1 MMTHKKV
8 LMIHEVTEK
17 LFNLPLENYI
27 LTFDDGLYSQYY
39 HFKHFE
45 SIDTEKIFFVSSNI
59 ICDGNQSNNFLT
71 CSESHKKAFLGNK
84 EDYMT
89 LEQVKELMSKPNVSI
104 GGHSHDHKNLTN
116 FVSLYEKITYI
127 ENDTKSMIEWF
138 KINLNLKPTKFCFPY
153 NNDYNGLYKS
163 LLKKYGFTDFYG
175 SERTPIETLLHT

>member
-39 HFKHFE
+39 HFKYFE

-89 LEQVKELMSKPNVSI
+89 LDQVKELMSKPNVTI
-104 GGHSHDHKNLTN
+104 GGHSHNHIKLSN
-116 FVSLYEKITYI
+116 FISLYEKTTHIQ
-127 ENDTKSMIEWF
+127 NDTQNMLDWF
-138 KINLNLKPTKFCFPY
+138 ETNLGFKPTKFCFPY
-153 NNDYNGLYKS
+153 NNDCDGLYKS

-175 SERTPIETLLHT
+175 NERTPIETLLHT

>member
-1 MMTHKKV
+1 
-8 LMIHEVTEK
+8 
-17 LFNLPLENYI
+17 
-27 LTFDDGLYSQYY
+27 
-39 HFKHFE
+39 
-45 SIDTEKIFFVSSNI
+45 
-59 ICDGNQSNNFLT
+59 
-71 CSESHKKAFLGNK
+71 
-84 EDYMT
+84 MT

-104 GGHSHDHKNLTN
+104 GGHSHDHKNLIN

-175 SERTPIETLLHT
+175 SERTPIETLLHI